1 MLISDKLAEVPD
13 FAGWGGEEGKGGKA
27 PGKGGPGKG
36 KGSCEGMGGEGGSR
50 SQPSSPSL
58 NLNRQPITMDN

>member
-27 PGKGGPGKG
+27 PGKGGPEKG
-36 KGSCEGMGGEGGSR
+36 KGSCEGMGGWKQKSTILTLTKPQQAAYHNG
-50 SQPSSPSL
+50 
-58 NLNRQPITMDN
+58 